1 MKLLQMQV
9 VINSWTYD
17 SVTSLIESNRGIHC
31 KQNDPNTI
39 RFSDEDFGPN
49 DIDQLSDLAWETLCR
64 YIANNTHLEEIA
76 IFENMSITDAKM
88 VVEYSTHCTKLK
100 LRCAIVVTAL
110 RIEDADHDMK
120 LMI

>member
-1 MKLLQMQV
+1 MQ
-9 VINSWTYD
+9 TK
-17 SVTSLIESNRGIHC
+17 R
-31 KQNDPNTI
+31 DPNTI
-39 RFSDEDFGPN
+39 RFSDEDFCPN

-76 IFENMSITDAKM
+76 IFEITSITDAK
-88 VVEYSTHCTKLK
+88 THCTKLK
-100 LRCAIVVTAL
+100 LRCAIVVTGL